1 MGTSRVLAFCL
12 IRAAVSMP
20 FIPGITMSS
29 STTANS
35 SESNASSAC
44 SPDWTGTRIWFSDD
58 KMASSAIRFS
68 VRSSTRRIRAC
79 RDTGSPPSCCP
90 QI

>member
-20 FIPGITMSS
+20 LIPGITMSS

-35 SESNASSAC
+35 SAMQRLQRLLAGL
-44 SPDWTGTRIWFSDD
+44 DGHQDLVQRGQDG
-58 KMASSAIRFS
+58 
-68 VRSSTRRIRAC
+68 VQ
-79 RDTGSPPSCCP
+79 RDQVLGPVVHQKDPGLP
-90 QI
+90 